1 MSIEESIQENA
12 ESISE
17 LSRIVYMLAEGREIA
32 ASDLPYGWWGKVIGE
47 NDAYAEADTWWRST
61 YVRIFRRE
69 SQPSGHLEGV
79 RVIIV
84 PESEVPEWALAQRRG
99 V

>member
-1 MSIEESIQENA
+1 MSIEELIQENTG
-12 ESISE
+12 SISE
-17 LSRIVYMLAEGREIA
+17 LSRIIYMLAEGREIA

-47 NDAYAEADTWWRST
+47 DDAYAEAYTWWRST
-61 YVRIFRRE
+61 HVRILRRE
-69 SQPSGHLEGV
+69 WQPSGPLEGV

-84 PESEVPEWALAQRRG
+84 PESEVPEWAFAQRKG